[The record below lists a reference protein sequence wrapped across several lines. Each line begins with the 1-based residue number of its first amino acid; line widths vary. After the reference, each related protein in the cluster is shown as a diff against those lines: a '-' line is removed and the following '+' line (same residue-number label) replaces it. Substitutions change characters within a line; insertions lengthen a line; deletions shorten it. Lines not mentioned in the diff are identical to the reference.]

1 LANATENGVD
11 NTMESEPS
19 TFHRTIDRTPL
30 SQVESR
36 RGSIMQSPYM
46 FKELPG
52 AVLHLQ
58 AFVRDVRVML
68 REDVPALIVEV
79 KQLRQENKRLE
90 ARLDALEN
98 NVSATSTDSPDS

>member
-1 LANATENGVD
+1 
-11 NTMESEPS
+11 
-19 TFHRTIDRTPL
+19 
-30 SQVESR
+30 
-36 RGSIMQSPYM
+36 MQSPYM

-52 AVLHLQ
+52 PVIHLK
-58 AFVRDVRVML
+58 AFVRDVRTML

-98 NVSATSTDSPDS
+98 SRSDAAPPTSTS

>member
-1 LANATENGVD
+1 
-11 NTMESEPS
+11 
-19 TFHRTIDRTPL
+19 
-30 SQVESR
+30 
-36 RGSIMQSPYM
+36 MQSPYM

-58 AFVRDVRVML
+58 AFIRDVRVML

-79 KQLRQENKRLE
+79 KRLRQENKRLE

-98 NVSATSTDSPDS
+98 QEMVDSVTVIPAPES

>member
-1 LANATENGVD
+1 LANVADNAEEVEAT
-11 NTMESEPS
+11 SYY
-19 TFHRTIDRTPL
+19 RAIDRTPL
-30 SQVESR
+30 SQVETR
-36 RGSIMQSPYM
+36 RSNIMQSPYM

-58 AFVRDVRVML
+58 AFIRDVRVML

-79 KQLRQENKRLE
+79 KQLRQANKRLE

-98 NVSATSTDSPDS
+98 QVGVTGTETTEP

>member
-11 NTMESEPS
+11 NTMEHEP
-19 TFHRTIDRTPL
+19 TAFHRAIDRTPL

-52 AVLHLQ
+52 AVHHLQ
-58 AFVRDVRVML
+58 AFIRDVRVML

-98 NVSATSTDSPDS
+98 SPVAPSADSTDA

>member
-1 LANATENGVD
+1 
-11 NTMESEPS
+11 
-19 TFHRTIDRTPL
+19 
-30 SQVESR
+30 
-36 RGSIMQSPYM
+36 MQSPYM

-52 AVLHLQ
+52 PVLHLK
-58 AFVRDVRVML
+58 AFVRDVRTML

-98 NVSATSTDSPDS
+98 SRSETTPPATNA

>member
-1 LANATENGVD
+1 
-11 NTMESEPS
+11 
-19 TFHRTIDRTPL
+19 
-30 SQVESR
+30 
-36 RGSIMQSPYM
+36 M

-58 AFVRDVRVML
+58 AFIRDVRVML

-79 KQLRQENKRLE
+79 KQLRQANKRLE

-98 NVSATSTDSPDS
+98 QVGITGTETTEA

>member
-1 LANATENGVD
+1 MLGV
-11 NTMESEPS
+11 PS
-19 TFHRTIDRTPL
+19 NRDSWQRDFGNLVRDKASSDLKHP
-30 SQVESR
+30 
-36 RGSIMQSPYM
+36 GGYM

-58 AFVRDVRVML
+58 AFIRDVRVML

-79 KQLRQENKRLE
+79 KQLRQANKRLE

-98 NVSATSTDSPDS
+98 QVGITGTETTEA